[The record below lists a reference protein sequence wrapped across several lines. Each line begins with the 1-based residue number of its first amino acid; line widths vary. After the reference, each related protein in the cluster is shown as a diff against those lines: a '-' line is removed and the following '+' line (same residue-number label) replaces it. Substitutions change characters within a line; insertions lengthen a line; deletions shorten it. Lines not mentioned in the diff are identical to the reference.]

1 MGEVSKGAGALAAD
15 PFEQFLVEF
24 RKANDAGISQAEA
37 VSLATTG
44 NTGQPS
50 LRTVL
55 YKGLVR
61 GGFSFYTNYEST
73 KAKALAENPRASL
86 LFFWEPLAQQV
97 RIEGSVAKLT
107 RAESEAYFKTR
118 ARLSQLGAW
127 ASAQSERIASTAEL
141 QAKVDAIDAR
151 FNNQEVPCPPNW
163 GGYHLVPLMM
173 EFWYGKSGRLHER
186 FVYERATSESAW
198 TTHMKSP

>member
-1 MGEVSKGAGALAAD
+1 MGEVSRGHEALASD
-15 PFEQFLVEF
+15 PFQQFLTEF
-24 RKANDAGISQAEA
+24 KKANDAGISQAEA

-44 NTGQPS
+44 ASGQPS

-61 GGFSFYTNYEST
+61 GGFSFYTNYDST

-97 RIEGSVAKLT
+97 RIEGTVAKLT

-127 ASAQSERIASTAEL
+127 ASAQSERIGSTAEL
-141 QAKVDAIDAR
+141 QAKVDAMDAR
-151 FNNQEVPCPPNW
+151 FKNQEVPCPPNW
-163 GGYHLVPLMM
+163 GGYHLVPVMM
-173 EFWYGKSGRLHER
+173 EFWYGQAGRLHER
-186 FVYERATSESAW
+186 FVYERSTPTDAW
-198 TTHMKSP
+198 STHMKSP